1 MTWVIVYFQVVSL
14 ALALGMQPSDL
25 RLLTGLFVLIMLG
38 MPALI
43 GRLTGRSNETFAGGQ
58 R

>member
-1 MTWVIVYFQVVSL
+1 
-14 ALALGMQPSDL
+14 MQPSDL

-38 MPALI
+38 VPALM
-43 GRLTGRSNETFAGGQ
+43 GRLAGRSNETFAGDQ

>member
-1 MTWVIVYFQVVSL
+1 
-14 ALALGMQPSDL
+14 MQPSDL

-43 GRLTGRSNETFAGGQ
+43 GRLTGRGNETFAGGQ

>member
-1 MTWVIVYFQVVSL
+1 MLSAAPIVGAIVYF
-14 ALALGMQPSDL
+14 L

-38 MPALI
+38 VPALI
-43 GRLTGRSNETFAGGQ
+43 GRLTGRSTETFAGGQ

>member
-43 GRLTGRSNETFAGGQ
+43 GRLTGRSTETFAGGQ